1 MKANKY
7 AFIFFCFLMIK
18 VNAFAM
24 KSDSDLRHDKEV
36 GQDIAKSLESNVAGS
51 FKDMNSNELKETIG
65 FEGTNIRGKNM
76 QLEEVENLSVGVMQ
90 HNDDQALREM
100 QGESV
105 TYQCDKNNCEVGHT
119 FSSLSTVK
127 RQEELEKQGFEKDEN
142 GVPINNLGY
151 LDKAL
156 SFAKNNNEFDFL
168 SGMTSNCKANEET
181 ITTSTED
188 TCDQYYDLK
197 TNSCFPSQ
205 IVEIDPEYK
214 YACNKIREEKIK
226 TCREEITSITCKDS
240 HECDLGGIEP
250 GTVASD
256 MKYVHEGGILT
267 IGTIADNYWPGNCGV
282 YDRSTTFNIKNK
294 DKIKEFTLSRV
305 GFDDYMQIILNDKLI
320 YIGPDGG
327 NKLEVKTIGSKF
339 WRHQVVDNGYGH
351 HACERG
357 VSWDQQPNIDLKP
370 HLKEG
375 ENILKTRVI
384 VGGVGEGWLQ
394 IRAKQN
400 CCSKW
405 DIKREEKCDIS

>member
-1 MKANKY
+1 
-7 AFIFFCFLMIK
+7 
-18 VNAFAM
+18 
-24 KSDSDLRHDKEV
+24 
-36 GQDIAKSLESNVAGS
+36 
-51 FKDMNSNELKETIG
+51 
-65 FEGTNIRGKNM
+65 M

-119 FSSLSTVK
+119 FSSLSTVT
-127 RQEELEKQGFEKDEN
+127 RQEELEQQGFEKDEN
-142 GVPINNLGY
+142 GMPINNLGY

-168 SGMTSNCKANEET
+168 SGTASNCQPIEES

-188 TCDQYYDLK
+188 ICDQYYDLK
-197 TNSCFPSQ
+197 SNSCFPKQ

-214 YACNKIREEKIK
+214 YSCNKIREEKIK
-226 TCREEITSITCKDS
+226 TCREEIVSITCKDS
-240 HECDLGGIEP
+240 HECDLGGIER
-250 GTVASD
+250 GSVDSD
-256 MKYVHEGGILT
+256 MKFEFNNGVLT
-267 IGTIADNYWPGNCGV
+267 IGTIADNYWGGHCAI
-282 YDRSTTFNIKNK
+282 YDRTTTFKITNK
-294 DKIKEFTLSRV
+294 DKIKDFFLFKV
-305 GFDDYMQIILNDKLI
+305 GFDDYMQIILNGHLI

-327 NKLEVKTIGSKF
+327 NKLEVTTVGSRF
-339 WRHQVVDNGYGH
+339 WKHQVVDNGSGH

-357 VSWDQQPNIDLKP
+357 VSWTREPNVDLRP
-370 HLKEG
+370 YLKEG

-384 VGGVGEGWLQ
+384 VAGAGEGWLQ